1 MNLLGQTAR
10 MRTVGV
16 EEELLLVDPRS
27 GRPMTLAP
35 QVIAATNEATETA
48 EPRAGGEL
56 EGELQRT
63 MVETQS
69 SVATDLA
76 TVRTDLVGWR
86 RRTSVTAR
94 RHGAALAAM
103 ATSPIAFDGV
113 ISSNERYERM
123 AERFGVTAN
132 EVLSCG
138 CHVHVGIESE
148 EEGVGAIDRMR
159 VWLPVL
165 LAISANSPFTGGQD
179 TAYASYRSQLWVRWP
194 SAGPTDAFGSP
205 DAYHRLVGSMVDS
218 GVLLDDGMVY
228 FDARLSHR
236 YPTVEV
242 RVADVCVD
250 VEDALLVAALCRGL
264 VDTGSAA
271 WARGEAAP
279 GLPTA
284 MLRLATWQAG
294 REGVDGTLLKPS
306 TFTPAPAIEVI
317 GQLVDHVREA
327 LDANGDLELVET
339 GVARL
344 AAVGNGASHQRRT
357 FQRTGQL
364 VDVVAEAARRTVTFV
379 SDVD

>member
-1 MNLLGQTAR
+1 

-16 EEELLLVDPRS
+16 EEELLVVDPGS
-27 GRPMTLAP
+27 GRPLSLAA
-35 QVIAATNEATETA
+35 QVIAATTEATEAA
-48 EPRAGGEL
+48 EPDAGGEV

-86 RRTSVTAR
+86 RRTAAAAR
-94 RHGAALAAM
+94 RHGASLAAM
-103 ATSPIAFDGV
+103 ATSPVAYDGV
-113 ISSNERYERM
+113 ITANERYERM
-123 AERFGVTAN
+123 AERFGVTAS

-138 CHVHVGIESE
+138 CHVHVGIESP
-148 EEGVGAIDRMR
+148 EEGVAALDRMR

-165 LAISANSPFTGGQD
+165 LAISANSPFIGGQD
-179 TAYASYRSQLWVRWP
+179 TSYASYRSQVWVRWP
-194 SAGPTDAFGSP
+194 SAGPTDTFGTP
-205 DAYHRLVGSMVDS
+205 EAYERLVGSMVDS

-264 VDTGSAA
+264 VDTGAAA

-279 GLPTA
+279 DVPTA

-294 REGVDGTLLKPS
+294 REGVDGVLLQPATS
-306 TFTPAPAIEVI
+306 TPAPAMEVV

-327 LDANGDLELVET
+327 LVAHGDLELVEA

-344 AAVGNGASHQRRT
+344 AEVGNGASHQRRT
-357 FQRTGQL
+357 YERTGRL
-364 VDVVAEAARRTVTFV
+364 VDVVAEAARRTVTFSV
-379 SDVD
+379 GVD

>member
-1 MNLLGQTAR
+1 

-16 EEELLLVDPRS
+16 EEELLLVDLHT
-27 GRPMTLAP
+27 GRPLTLAP
-35 QVIAATNEATETA
+35 QVIAATAAATEAA
-48 EPRAGGEL
+48 EPDAGGEVEG

-86 RRTSVTAR
+86 RRTAAAAR
-94 RHGAALAAM
+94 RHGAALAAL
-103 ATSPIAFDGV
+103 ATSPMAFEGV
-113 ISSNERYERM
+113 ISSNERYERV

-138 CHVHVGIESE
+138 CHVHVGVESE
-148 EEGVGAIDRMR
+148 EEGVAALDRMR
-159 VWLPVL
+159 GWLPVL
-165 LAISANSPFTGGQD
+165 LAISTNSPFTGGQD
-179 TAYASYRSQLWVRWP
+179 TAYASYRSQMWVRWP

-205 DAYHRLVGSMVDS
+205 EAYHRLVGAMVGS
-218 GVLLDDGMVY
+218 GVLIDAGMIY

-236 YPTVEV
+236 YSTVEV

-264 VDTGSAA
+264 VDTGVAA
-271 WARGEAAP
+271 WARGEVAP
-279 GLPTA
+279 EVPTA

-294 REGVDGTLLKPS
+294 REGVDGVLLEPA
-306 TFTPAPAIEVI
+306 TFTPAPAIEVV
-317 GQLVDHVREA
+317 GQLVDHVRDA
-327 LDANGDLELVET
+327 LGANGDLELVEA

-344 AAVGNGASHQRRT
+344 AEVGNGASHQRRT

-364 VDVVAEAARRTVTFV
+364 VDVVAESARRTVTFAEL
-379 SDVD
+379 